1 MKSTKEEEYMTI
13 EKKKMVLPLLCSPF
27 QPGEAEIAKD
37 RLTDKNQKGI
47 AQAELFYFSG
57 NAEVCAEITKEY
69 IEHEEITIRLAAC
82 ILYCFSNLTC
92 GEIEEAKKSVGLMK
106 ECLQQSFVD
115 DVDMG
120 TRACCVFA
128 MNLSTVLLH
137 IPADNLP
144 KLEDYMKYLPMGMRL
159 YAMYIMAHEAYLSC
173 DYERALGMAQSALL
187 LTDEIYPIPMVYL
200 QCLIS
205 MCYIN
210 LKNSDQARN
219 VFQEAWKMARKDK
232 FLEPFIEHHG
242 LFQGMVESCVRKSE
256 PQLYK
261 KLVNGVLAFSR
272 GWMKI
277 HNPTMNNKIT
287 ELLTPMEYSI
297 AMLAC
302 RDWTNQEIGDYL
314 ELSTNTVK
322 HYVSR
327 ILEKLGI
334 SKREQIKEYVNQ

>member
-1 MKSTKEEEYMTI
+1 MTR
-13 EKKKMVLPLLCSPF
+13 EKRKMVLPLLGSPF
-27 QPGEAEIAKD
+27 QPGEAEAAKD
-37 RLTDKNQKGI
+37 KLENEDQRKI
-47 AQAELFYFSG
+47 AQAEIHYFSG
-57 NAEVCAEITKEY
+57 NAQECAEIVKAYT
-69 IEHEEITIRLAAC
+69 EHEEITIRLSAC
-82 ILYCFSNLTC
+82 ILYCFSNLTL

-106 ECLQQSFVD
+106 NCLREAFTD
-115 DVDMG
+115 NMDME
-120 TRACCVFA
+120 TKACCVFA
-128 MNLSTVLLH
+128 MNMSTVLLH
-137 IPADNLP
+137 ITAEELP
-144 KLEDYMKYLPMGMRL
+144 KLEDYIKYLPMGMRL
-159 YAMYIMAHEAYLSC
+159 YTMYIVAHEAYLSS

-187 LTDEIYPIPMVYL
+187 LTDEIYPIPMIYL

-210 LKNSDQARN
+210 LKDQDKAREI
-219 VFQEAWKMARKDK
+219 FLETWEMARKDK

-242 LFQGMVESCVRKSE
+242 LFQGMVESCIRKSE

-261 KLVNGVLAFSR
+261 KIVSGVLAFSR

-277 HNPTMNNKIT
+277 HNPTMNNQIT

-314 ELSTNTVK
+314 ELSTSTVK

-327 ILEKLGI
+327 ILDKLNV
-334 SKREQIKEYVNQ
+334 SKREQIKEFVNQ